1 MPYLTP
7 ILTSGIACAFP
18 ARALRAFGDVPARI
32 PRDVRSAGMDLHPS
46 GESGATSFPRERGG
60 AQERD
65 VRRAGVD
72 LRRSGES
79 GAPSSPRERGGAQER
94 DVRRATLAR
103 CPSHE
108 SESTPSATTRLPAT
122 GFTTPSP
129 IPTRHRTRR
138 LMRRR
143 ATRKF
148 EFRLYSPPHM
158 A

>member
-1 MPYLTP
+1 MKISMPYLTP
-7 ILTSGIACAFP
+7 ILTSGMACGSP
-18 ARALRAFGDVPARI
+18 ARAIRPVGDVPGRF
-32 PRDVRSAGMDLHPS
+32 PRDVRRAWMDRRPS
-46 GESGATSFPRERGG
+46 GESGAASF
-60 AQERD
+60 
-65 VRRAGVD
+65 
-72 LRRSGES
+72 
-79 GAPSSPRERGGAQER
+79 PRERGGAQER

-103 CPSHE
+103 RPSPE
-108 SESTPSATTRLPAT
+108 SESTPGATTRLSVT

-143 ATRKF
+143 ATLQF